1 MGANWEYRLRSSGH
15 SLSDLKN
22 NSYTALGQLCT
33 LTSLFR
39 TKKKIQ
45 DLQKCQ
51 FLLLWLCMTK
61 SSLAPSENEVSVDPQ
76 AWPVQPLSSPEA
88 SSAARMLSDSA
99 GYGGVDVLSNPLS
112 LQTWHR
118 LLRYWGL
125 AWNRIAK
132 KRNTI
137 LRISRLFSCN
147 DFCRRRLRLQSYK
160 NVCHVPSASL
170 ICLYMSQP
178 AVTRSVIQ
186 NKSAWWTCI

>member
-1 MGANWEYRLRSSGH
+1 M
-15 SLSDLKN
+15 
-22 NSYTALGQLCT
+22 ALGQLCT
-33 LTSLFR
+33 FDVPIQNNKTIL
-39 TKKKIQ
+39 Q

-61 SSLAPSENEVSVDPQ
+61 SSLALSENEVSVDPQ
-76 AWPVQPLSSPEA
+76 AWPVQPLSSPEGG
-88 SSAARMLSDSA
+88 SAAPVLSYST

-132 KRNTI
+132 EWNTI
-137 LRISRLFSCN
+137 LRNSRLFSFN
-147 DFCRRRLRLQSYK
+147 DFCRRRLRLQRYK

-170 ICLYMSQP
+170 ICLYLSQP
-178 AVTRSVIQ
+178 AVTRSVTQ
-186 NKSAWWTCI
+186 RNQPDLYGLAFSLFVYPNGAFADLEEN